1 MPQFTRYYLF
11 ETEADSVE
19 EANAIFD
26 DEGPEVGPQ
35 ITTLEWGA
43 SILHKPVDPGVTVIV
58 CVRDP
63 DWDNA
68 FEVFPGDQPGVE
80 IFDIDLGRSDLTHE
94 DELADWKAS
103 HGIEIERLRAGGH
116 TAAADHYQSIID
128 AVEAD

>member
-1 MPQFTRYYLF
+1 MPIFTRYYVF
-11 ETEADSVE
+11 EVEAE
-19 EANAIFD
+19 NMEKANEIFD
-26 DEGPEVGPQ
+26 DEGPEVGPE
-35 ITTLEWGA
+35 IKTRDWGD
-43 SILHKPVDPGVTVIV
+43 SIEHKPVDPGVTVVI

-68 FEVFPGDQPGVE
+68 YEVFPGDQPGVS

-103 HGIEIERLRAGGH
+103 HGIEIATLRAGGH
-116 TAAADHYQSIID
+116 TAAADHYQSVID